1 METNGRGDKG
11 MMKKI
16 WNSNIVAFFRNSPKT
31 SIGAVLVIIMLVL
44 TIGAN
49 LFTSLDPVHR
59 FVDQYHTSPNGTHI
73 FGTTQLGN
81 DVFAQTLY
89 GGRKSILVGI
99 FAGFL
104 TVFLGIVFGI
114 SSGYFGGRYDSVITT
129 LINIIMVIPNI
140 VLLLIIAALL
150 GGVSPFLICVII
162 GLTSWPWNARVLRAQ
177 TMSIRNREFVYS
189 AETLG
194 ESKLRIMFVEIMP
207 NMLSMISSAFVST
220 LIYAITASATLEFI
234 GFGDP
239 LSCTWGIMLFNANKS
254 GALTSGAWWELLGP
268 IAGIVIFGAGL
279 TLINF
284 SIDEVSNPK
293 LKAQRIMRAYYKVK
307 KLQAKKMKKSDLSNT
322 KLEG

>member
-1 METNGRGDKG
+1 
-11 MMKKI
+11 MKKI
-16 WNSNIVAFFRNSPKT
+16 WNSNIMKFFRNSPKT
-31 SIGAVLVIIMLVL
+31 SIGAILVIIILVL

-49 LFTSLDPVHR
+49 LFTSIDPTNRFAGAYHSAPNHVH
-59 FVDQYHTSPNGTHI
+59 I
-73 FGTTQLGN
+73 LGTTQLGN
-81 DVFAQTLY
+81 DAWAQTLF

-104 TVFLGIVFGI
+104 TVLLGIFFGI
-114 SSGYFGGRYDSVITT
+114 SAGYFGGRYDSIVSTF
-129 LINIIMVIPNI
+129 INIIMVIPNI
-140 VLLLIIAALL
+140 VLLLIVASLL
-150 GGVSPFLICVII
+150 GGVSPFLICIII

-220 LIYAITASATLEFI
+220 IIYAIMASATLEFI

-239 LSCTWGIMLFNANKS
+239 LSCTWGIMLFNAQKS

-268 IAGIVIFGAGL
+268 ISGIIIFGAGL

-307 KLQAKKMKKSDLSNT
+307 KIQEKQKKKLSLSNT
-322 KLEG
+322 KQEGRALKDE

>member
-1 METNGRGDKG
+1 
-11 MMKKI
+11 MKKI
-16 WNSNIVAFFRNSPKT
+16 WNSNIIRFFRNSPKT
-31 SIGAVLVIIMLVL
+31 SVGAILVL
-44 TIGAN
+44 IILLLTVGAH
-49 LFTSLDPVHR
+49 LFTNIDPTHR
-59 FVDQYHTSPNGTHI
+59 FADEYHLVPSSTHI
-73 FGTTQLGN
+73 LGTTQLGN

-89 GGRKSILVGI
+89 GGRVSILVGI
-99 FAGFL
+99 FAGIL

-114 SSGYFGGRYDSVITT
+114 TSGYFGGWYDNVITT
-129 LINIIMVIPNI
+129 FINIIMVIPNI

-150 GGVSPFLICVII
+150 NGVSPFLISVII

-177 TMSIRNREFVYS
+177 TMSLRNREFVYS

-194 ESKLRIMFVEIMP
+194 ESRLRILFIEIMP
-207 NMLSMISSAFVST
+207 NMLSIISSAFVST
-220 LIYAITASATLEFI
+220 LIYAIMASATLEFI

-268 IAGIVIFGAGL
+268 ISGIVLFGVGL

-307 KLQAKKMKKSDLSNT
+307 KMQAKAMNKVSLNSIK
-322 KLEG
+322 

>member
-1 METNGRGDKG
+1 
-11 MMKKI
+11 MKKI
-16 WNSNIVAFFRNSPKT
+16 WNSNIIRFFRNSPKT
-31 SIGAVLVIIMLVL
+31 SVGAILILIILLL

-49 LFTSLDPVHR
+49 LFTNIDPLHR
-59 FVDQYHTSPNGTHI
+59 FVDEYHLAPSNTHI
-73 FGTTQLGN
+73 LGTTQLGH

-89 GGRKSILVGI
+89 GGRISILVGV

-114 SSGYFGGRYDSVITT
+114 TSGYFGGWYDNIITT
-129 LINIIMVIPNI
+129 VINVLMVIPNI
-140 VLLLIIAALL
+140 VLLLIVAALIN
-150 GGVSPFLICVII
+150 GVSPFLICIII

-177 TMSIRNREFVYS
+177 TMSLRNREFVYS

-194 ESKLRIMFVEIMP
+194 ESKLRILFVEIMP
-207 NMLSMISSAFVST
+207 NMLSIISSAFVST

-234 GFGDP
+234 GFGDT
-239 LSCTWGIMLFNANKS
+239 LSCTWGIMLYNANKS

-268 IAGIVIFGAGL
+268 ISGIVLFGVGL

-307 KLQAKKMKKSDLSNT
+307 KIQVKAMKKLSLNNI
-322 KLEG
+322 K